1 LGDVIQSLAQKTSH
15 IPYRNSK
22 LTHLLQDSLGGDSKT
37 LMIVQVSPAAID
49 LGISCTRLRT
59 HARAHCVSTGET
71 LCSINFATRVR
82 SVELGVAKKTIMLAA
97 DAAAAGARPSSAM
110 AKSRGR

>member
-1 LGDVIQSLAQKTSH
+1 LGDVIQSLAQKASH

-49 LGISCTRLRT
+49 LGAPR
-59 HARAHCVSTGET
+59 
-71 LCSINFATRVR
+71 
-82 SVELGVAKKTIMLAA
+82 
-97 DAAAAGARPSSAM
+97 ARPRISAR
-110 AKSRGR
+110 SLGFDRRDVVFYQLRNQGSLRGAGGSEENNHVGC